1 MSVPTNLH
9 IKLLGEFCLM
19 SDGRS
24 ITGVNSE
31 RLQALLV
38 FIVLHRDAPQLRQQL
53 AVHLWPDATDTD
65 AKANLRRRLHELKQL
80 IPAIDRWL
88 RVEPKTI
95 QWIQDE
101 SCWLEVAEFKAAIS
115 ASIPLP
121 QTPTSLSSSIQALE
135 QAANLY
141 QGDLFPSCYDDW
153 IEPYRDQLRQQ
164 AIAGLDTLVTLLTTQ
179 GDHRPAIRY
188 AQKLQR
194 IDPLYE
200 PAYCHLMRLHAQ
212 EGDRA
217 SALRVYHQWMTT
229 LQAELGVNPSPSTCK
244 LYEEL
249 LTLEDVPSP
258 PTCTASAQT
267 LAPAISTVLPLPP
280 SSLTVP
286 TTTLDWARHRMGSHT
301 GLAIA
306 LS

>member
-1 MSVPTNLH
+1 
-9 IKLLGEFCLM
+9 M